1 MRKPKMK
8 LWKKLALAAGIIV
21 IILAAALIFIG
32 NYFVNFALVRA
43 DTCEKDDAP
52 TSVVTDEDQ
61 A

>member
-32 NYFVNFALVRA
+32 N
-43 DTCEKDDAP
+43 
-52 TSVVTDEDQ
+52 
-61 A
+61 